1 MSRRHIRFINLILLF
16 AFLGL
21 RVTHTSAQPTLTNL
35 LQNPS
40 FEEDYAAYGQYR
52 EVITAAGWQTW
63 WIEHEGDA
71 GWILRRPEC
80 KPANDF
86 IYANRVKSGEFA
98 QQCFTF
104 FGTHE
109 MGLYQQ
115 VRVSPGQTLRFSIW
129 TQVWSSTYSNGK
141 ISELPGNIRISI
153 GIDPTGGTDPLS
165 RVIHWT
171 SEIEAYDRW
180 HFQLVEEVAQNNVI
194 TVFTRSRA
202 EFAVK
207 HNEVY
212 WDEAGL
218 LDADLALTLKLT
230 PIPTATPKPTPTLGP
245 GSILYAPPLT
255 DTLRVIAARFNLDLE
270 TLARSNRA
278 PADLI
283 VRPGFPIVVPGGTLR
298 QIVHNTYIAQPG
310 DTLQSIAAKFQ
321 YRPAEL
327 AQLNRRFAG
336 GITWPGETLILP

>member
-1 MSRRHIRFINLILLF
+1 MIRKPLRTAALILLI
-16 AFLGL
+16 AFLSW
-21 RVTHTSAQPTLTNL
+21 RVSNISAQPTITNL

-40 FEEDYAAYGQYR
+40 FEENYDGYGPYQEIR
-52 EVITAAGWQTW
+52 TAEGWRAW

-86 IYANRVKSGEFA
+86 IFANRVKSGEFA

-104 FGTHE
+104 FGTHD

-115 VRVSPGQTLRFSIW
+115 VRVQPGQVLRFSIW
-129 TQVWSSTYSNGK
+129 TQVWSSTYSNGE
-141 ISELPGNIRISI
+141 ISELPGNVRVSI

-165 RVIHWT
+165 PVIHWS

-180 HFQLVEEVAQNNVI
+180 HFQLVEEVAQNTTI

-245 GSILYAPPLT
+245 GSILYAPPIT

-283 VRPGFPIVVPGGTLR
+283 VRPNFPIVVPGGTLR

-310 DTLQSIAAKFQ
+310 DTLQSVAAKFQ
-321 YRPAEL
+321 YSPIEL
-327 AQLNRRFAG
+327 EQLNRRFAA